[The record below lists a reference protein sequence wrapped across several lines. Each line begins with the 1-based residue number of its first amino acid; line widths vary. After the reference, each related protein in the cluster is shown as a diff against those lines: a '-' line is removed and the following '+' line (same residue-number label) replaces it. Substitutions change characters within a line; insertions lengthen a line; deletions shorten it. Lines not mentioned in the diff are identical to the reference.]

1 MTLVIA
7 LMVFVPML
15 VEALRSSRN
24 ERAQLARGGIEPSGD
39 AYELMRI
46 VYPASFLMMIFE
58 GGWRGATPV
67 PLLVGGAVVF
77 ATAKLLKWWAI
88 LTLGQAWTFRVI
100 VVPGA
105 RLVTGGPYRFFRHP
119 NYIGVVG
126 EFAGVTLMTG
136 ALVTGPVFTVA
147 FLLLLCKRTAVE
159 ERTLRSFHSSAT
171 SRSSRAES
179 RDNTLRTVPGEAE
192 ERRAHR

>member
-1 MTLVIA
+1 PPRSRRVARGAPRGRSARASSALRCSRDCAHRWRLRARVPMTLVIA

-136 ALVTGPVFTVA
+136 ALVTGPV
-147 FLLLLCKRTAVE
+147 
-159 ERTLRSFHSSAT
+159 
-171 SRSSRAES
+171 
-179 RDNTLRTVPGEAE
+179 
-192 ERRAHR
+192 